1 MASKQLLSKV
11 LMLSLVVTNIQI
23 YSFANNVNVQQNK
36 YIEEISDIETKEDLQ
51 KSAQKAVKNGEVD
64 TWLQGI
70 TAMPILRYGLTS
82 SVVNGKIYCIGGK
95 STSSGLNKVEVYDPK
110 QILGKLK
117 LLCLP
122 LEVL

>member
-1 MASKQLLSKV
+1 MPIVRAYLTSSVVDGKIYCIGGINNSTVLSTV
-11 LMLSLVVTNIQI
+11 QAYDPVT
-23 YSFANNVNVQQNK
+23 
-36 YIEEISDIETKEDLQ
+36 DTWETK
-51 KSAQKAVKNGEVD
+51 ANMP
-64 TWLQGI
+64 
-70 TAMPILRYGLTS
+70 TATYELTS